1 MDFLKGTGV
10 AIITPFKENGEIDF
24 DAYEFLIDYY
34 VSNGVNYL
42 VVLGTTGESNSINFE
57 EKAKI
62 FKTIVKFNKGR
73 LPLVAGFGG
82 NNTQKIVNE
91 CSNFDMGN
99 FNAVLSVC
107 PYYNKPSQVGLYQ
120 HFLRIAETISVPLI
134 LYDVPSRTGVSISNQ
149 TVFKLLEKCNNII
162 GIKDATGNISK
173 GVELIK
179 NTPKNFHVISGDD
192 LTALDLVLNG
202 GSGVISVV
210 AGAFPMEFSKIMT
223 LAKENKMQEAKEK
236 FKKIKNIIELL
247 FKEGNPSG
255 IKALLSIMGYCKN
268 ILRLPLTPV
277 GENLYNDIKEKI
289 KVFDKN
295 LL

>member
-1 MDFLKGTGV
+1 M
-10 AIITPFKENGEIDF
+10 
-24 DAYEFLIDYY
+24 
-34 VSNGVNYL
+34 
-42 VVLGTTGESNSINFE
+42 
-57 EKAKI
+57 
-62 FKTIVKFNKGR
+62 
-73 LPLVAGFGG
+73 
-82 NNTQKIVNE
+82 
-91 CSNFDMGN
+91 
-99 FNAVLSVC
+99 
-107 PYYNKPSQVGLYQ
+107 
-120 HFLRIAETISVPLI
+120 
-134 LYDVPSRTGVSISNQ
+134 
-149 TVFKLLEKCNNII
+149 
-162 GIKDATGNISK
+162 
-173 GVELIK
+173 
-179 NTPKNFHVISGDD
+179 
-192 LTALDLVLNG
+192 
-202 GSGVISVV
+202 ISVV